1 MKILLTLCALA
12 LVACKTT
19 RPQTI
24 APPRISTV
32 AVVDRIDKINASLD
46 TAVKSNRDGKSVVR
60 SISGRAEL
68 IDYKTSLLEG
78 LLK

>member
-12 LVACKTT
+12 LAACKST
-19 RPQTI
+19 RPETV

-32 AVVDRIDKINASLD
+32 AVVDRIDKINASLGS
-46 TAVKSNRDGKSVVR
+46 AMASNRDGKSVVR
-60 SISGRAEL
+60 SIGSRAEL